1 VGAGLLPNEHR
12 KPQRHG
18 QTCLVHVKLWLV
30 SEAFRI
36 QYEIGKGPRGIGS
49 SRAFFH
55 VVPVYHN
62 AGSEQL
68 PRPFLRVDGSETC
81 VEPLTARPQSR
92 RSSFETTIDEER
104 LLPRRH
110 VDDENRRYVAS
121 T

>member
-1 VGAGLLPNEHR
+1 MDGATAVGAGLLPNEHR

-18 QTCLVHVKLWLV
+18 QPCFVHVKLWLV

-68 PRPFLRVDGSETC
+68 PRPSSV
-81 VEPLTARPQSR
+81 LTVQKLA
-92 RSSFETTIDEER
+92 SSR
-104 LLPRRH
+104 LLRDLKAAARLLKQP
-110 VDDENRRYVAS
+110 
-121 T
+121 